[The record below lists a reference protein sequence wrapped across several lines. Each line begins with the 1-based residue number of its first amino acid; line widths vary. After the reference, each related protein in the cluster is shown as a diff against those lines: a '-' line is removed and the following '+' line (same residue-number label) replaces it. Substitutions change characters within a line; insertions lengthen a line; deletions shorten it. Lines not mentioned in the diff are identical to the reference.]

1 MYACWMSAEIFPNHI
16 KRSGSFFECSVFAF
30 SQLVSETRSA
40 LAEKSKSLNSCNS
53 NNETSGFFLLGSKF
67 TRPLAFIYGE
77 RHFLHI

>member
-1 MYACWMSAEIFPNHI
+1 MHAGCLLRFSPITS
-16 KRSGSFFECSVFAF
+16 KCLGVFLSAF